1 MKLPGLNG
9 QNDISEEAV
18 KERSYLWMAR
28 VFGLVCVVT
37 LIADLILLSAIDS
50 LRPLV
55 RVQPFY
61 IWTQDKDKQIVRINR
76 PNPKVLQSKALQES
90 FVREYL
96 LARLGI
102 GSDVAELKRRWEQ
115 EGSIQWTSSDAVYI
129 TFLNDYA
136 KGLIKMAEEEGL
148 TRDVQLN
155 NVRKIPRNDNQI
167 IWNAEVTLIDRSRSM
182 PEPEKTTWLVE
193 MRIRFGQLRSGIT
206 WEQRLQNPLGFQV
219 DGYAQRVLSTT
230 IKRDKEKE

>member
-1 MKLPGLNG
+1 MKFPGQNG
-9 QNDISEEAV
+9 QNDVSEEAV

-37 LIADLILLSAIDS
+37 LVADLILLSAIDS

-61 IWTQDKDKQIVRINR
+61 IWSQDKDKQIVRIVR
-76 PNPKVLQSKALQES
+76 PPSKMLNSKVLQEA

-115 EGSIQWTSSDAVYI
+115 EGSVQWMSSDSVYI

-136 KGLIKMAEEEGL
+136 RGLIKMAEEEGL
-148 TRDVQLN
+148 TRDVRLN
-155 NVRKIPRNDNQI
+155 NVREIPRNDNQI

-182 PEPEKTTWLVE
+182 PEPEETTWLVE
-193 MRIRFGQLRSGIT
+193 MRIRFGQLRKGIT
-206 WEQRLQNPLGFQV
+206 WDQRLQNPLGFQV
-219 DGYAQRVLSTT
+219 DGYAQRILSTT